1 MGRDTHLQSLFY
13 VSFTVPSKGALPP
26 GALHRAHTKNHS
38 TSRAAFNHI
47 SKSPI
52 RVEFMGGWVL
62 LDMDQ
67 YILPWQTCSLLRLL
81 RLRSSCIQVDTVY
94 LAFRVIVKINSSRS
108 ISR

>member
-1 MGRDTHLQSLFY
+1 
-13 VSFTVPSKGALPP
+13 
-26 GALHRAHTKNHS
+26 
-38 TSRAAFNHI
+38 
-47 SKSPI
+47 
-52 RVEFMGGWVL
+52 MGGWVL